1 MVHQKK
7 GRASYFRCDAP
18 SQTGRGKCGK
28 ELSIRTGLIININM
42 FKPFSNVCIIFL
54 GTCLFN
60 SKISYRKFMSLLY
73 VFTTLSSLTYQNSK
87 LLRVLHV
94 LIIIIC
100 ILNLSVHHSTS
111 IYTFLTFLD
120 YVLGCTIIIYVG
132 KVKYVL

>member
-1 MVHQKK
+1 
-7 GRASYFRCDAP
+7 
-18 SQTGRGKCGK
+18 
-28 ELSIRTGLIININM
+28 
-42 FKPFSNVCIIFL
+42 
-54 GTCLFN
+54 
-60 SKISYRKFMSLLY
+60 MSLLY